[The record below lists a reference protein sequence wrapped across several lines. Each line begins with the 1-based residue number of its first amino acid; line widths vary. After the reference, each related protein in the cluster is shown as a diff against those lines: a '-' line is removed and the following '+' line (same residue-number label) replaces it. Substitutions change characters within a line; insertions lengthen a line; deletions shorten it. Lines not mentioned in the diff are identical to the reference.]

1 MNRPSSGDTVL
12 NFSELGMVSLELP
25 YELQQRA
32 ASRWTVSFL
41 KVSLETMRTKEAWE
55 RMALG

>member
-1 MNRPSSGDTVL
+1 MNRPSSGDTIL

-41 KVSLETMRTKEAWE
+41 KVSLETMRTK
-55 RMALG
+55 